1 MVMPHRL
8 SLVRRMAGLRRQY
21 TAETDSTV
29 NPDMVYAAG
38 LLGDEDRR
46 LLSAECDRAFAA
58 RLLNVHTIPVP
69 PRRIRDAVLPDATEK
84 AQRALE
90 ASILCAVA
98 RTTAHLD
105 HPAATVGSWLAGRG
119 GRVLRKVRPQL
130 EGLTLHVNAAAI
142 APLLFEL
149 LPRVTREGGLVGVPG
164 LRAVLHRRCAE
175 LYVLDSP
182 ARVTLANLTYR
193 QWTAAMAFADAVD
206 GENPLRW
213 LGNDPTPLC
222 EEERDRLVQAT
233 LEPKID
239 SLLSAL
245 LRRFGL
251 FATTARLSVRRTAC
265 DEIELEWRESPTVEA
280 VAARLVHAVAG
291 LPSDFPVVLQGDRL
305 KIADLDE
312 GWTVVLGRM
321 RVDDV
326 GPLDKS
332 VAEASARWLAWSREM
347 SRPNPTW
354 PRSLVVERHRVIEP
368 CLGTSSYQ

>member
-1 MVMPHRL
+1 M
-8 SLVRRMAGLRRQY
+8 
-21 TAETDSTV
+21 
-29 NPDMVYAAG
+29 
-38 LLGDEDRR
+38 
-46 LLSAECDRAFAA
+46 
-58 RLLNVHTIPVP
+58 
-69 PRRIRDAVLPDATEK
+69 
-84 AQRALE
+84 
-90 ASILCAVA
+90 
-98 RTTAHLD
+98 
-105 HPAATVGSWLAGRG
+105 
-119 GRVLRKVRPQL
+119 RKVRPQL
-130 EGLTLHVNAAAI
+130 ESLTLHVNAAAV

-213 LGNDPTPLC
+213 LGNDPTPLR
-222 EEERDRLVQAT
+222 EEERNRLAQAP

-251 FATTARLSVRRTAC
+251 FATTARLEVRRTTC

-305 KIADLDE
+305 KVADLDE

-321 RVDDV
+321 RVDDI
-326 GPLDKS
+326 GPLHES
-332 VAEASARWLAWSREM
+332 AAEASARWLAWSSEM

-354 PRSLVVERHRVIEP
+354 PRALDIERGRAVES
-368 CLGTSSYQ
+368 CLGVG